1 MSSHSQVFKLGIV
14 LLFAAV
20 AIGGSFYFYIDS
32 LNQGY
37 ETYAVLPKGEKI
49 LIELVRTDE
58 ERARGLS
65 GRQNLKEDEG
75 MYFVFPREDR
85 YGFWMKGM
93 QFPIDII
100 WIHQGKV
107 VGVSENV
114 PHEPGKSDD
123 ELPVY
128 HPSSPVNSV
137 LEMRAG
143 SAKRY
148 TIEEGSKIQIKI
160 IPKNK

>member
-58 ERARGLS
+58 ERAQQS
-65 GRQNLKEDEG
+65 
-75 MYFVFPREDR
+75 
-85 YGFWMKGM
+85 
-93 QFPIDII
+93 
-100 WIHQGKV
+100 
-107 VGVSENV
+107 
-114 PHEPGKSDD
+114 
-123 ELPVY
+123 
-128 HPSSPVNSV
+128 
-137 LEMRAG
+137 
-143 SAKRY
+143 
-148 TIEEGSKIQIKI
+148 
-160 IPKNK
+160 